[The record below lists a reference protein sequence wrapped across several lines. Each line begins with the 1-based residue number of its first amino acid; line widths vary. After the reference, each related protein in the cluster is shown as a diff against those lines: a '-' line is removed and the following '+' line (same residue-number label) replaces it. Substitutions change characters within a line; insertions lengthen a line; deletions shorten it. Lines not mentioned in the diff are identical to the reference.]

1 MAMTVKHTFDNDLET
16 KFSGLT
22 EPRETITDEKIA
34 QLPTALKQYLEI
46 CNLKGQQV
54 PKNASIEWAES
65 YIKLS
70 PEKKW
75 LRLKTIQYNQV
86 DELMRIAYMKAIFAG
101 IIPFEGRDIYYKGK
115 GHMLGKLGKIIPIFN
130 EGYHEIAQSALITCL
145 AEFLLVPG
153 YIFQPYVR
161 WEEIDT
167 NCVKATLKHH
177 DLTVSGYFYFNEIGE
192 YIKFVSHDRYYLQ
205 PNKTCIKKKFTVLLS
220 DYIESNSV
228 RHPSNV
234 KVIWN
239 LDERDSS
246 KDYEYWKGSIKSINY
261 NINI

>member
-1 MAMTVKHTFDNDLET
+1 MVMTVKHTFDNDLET

-34 QLPTALKQYLEI
+34 HLPTALKKYLEI
-46 CNLKGQQV
+46 CNLKGLQV

-86 DELMRIAYMKAIFAG
+86 DELMRIAYMKALFAG

-153 YIFQPYVR
+153 YIFQPYVT

-167 NCVKATLKHH
+167 SCVKATLKYH
-177 DLTVSGYFYFNEIGE
+177 DLTVTGYFYFNEKGE

-205 PNKTCIKKKFTVLLS
+205 PDKTCIKKKFTVLLS